1 VDDLGLQPG
10 QGVAGIGECG
20 QSGYFRRNGLVPGGK
35 QPTRFLPAQDHLGLV
50 AGAAGEQRDGDRA
63 DGVGGTR
70 PGQSDPGNAA

>member
-1 VDDLGLQPG
+1 
-10 QGVAGIGECG
+10 
-20 QSGYFRRNGLVPGGK
+20 
-35 QPTRFLPAQDHLGLV
+35 LPAQDHLGLV